1 MLHRNKTNQINT
13 SKKYF
18 DIEQKKHHKS
28 IIEYEL
34 IHFFQQKTHK
44 MSQKH
49 SDRHRQDTKKYKSST
64 HNQQKTAQLIFFG
77 YQVNK
82 QQDSLRQV
90 FHIYKKTKWQKT
102 KRIYNNTNKFAKKAF
117 VDIITTI
124 F

>member
-1 MLHRNKTNQINT
+1 
-13 SKKYF
+13 
-18 DIEQKKHHKS
+18 
-28 IIEYEL
+28 
-34 IHFFQQKTHK
+34 

-49 SDRHRQDTKKYKSST
+49 NDKHRQDSKKHKSST
-64 HNQQKTAQLIFFG
+64 HNQQKTTQLIFFG
-77 YQVNK
+77 YQANK
-82 QQDSLRQV
+82 QQDNLRQI